1 MKNIKI
7 IFFDIDG
14 TLIDIEKKQISEN
27 TLKALT
33 ELKKNGIKICIATGR
48 APMLV
53 PEFPGVD
60 FDAFLTFNGSYCF
73 DKEQDIFS
81 NPLKKEDVAVIIKNA
96 TEIGRP
102 VSLAMKHRLAA
113 NGTDQDLSDYYSI
126 AGIEVQID
134 EDFEVLAQNE
144 EIYQIMVGCLDA
156 EHAALMKNAGNAKL
170 AAWWDRAADIIPAD
184 GGKGTAVREILRYY
198 GLTEE
203 EAAAFGDGNNDIEM
217 LRAVGTG
224 IAMGNASEDLKA
236 AADEVCGT
244 AADDGVYFWCRK
256 NGLI

>member
-1 MKNIKI
+1 
-7 IFFDIDG
+7 
-14 TLIDIEKKQISEN
+14 
-27 TLKALT
+27 
-33 ELKKNGIKICIATGR
+33 
-48 APMLV
+48 
-53 PEFPGVD
+53 
-60 FDAFLTFNGSYCF
+60 
-73 DKEQDIFS
+73 
-81 NPLKKEDVAVIIKNA
+81 
-96 TEIGRP
+96 
-102 VSLAMKHRLAA
+102 
-113 NGTDQDLSDYYSI
+113 
-126 AGIEVQID
+126 
-134 EDFEVLAQNE
+134 
-144 EIYQIMVGCLDA
+144 
-156 EHAALMKNAGNAKL
+156 MKNAGNAKL

-244 AADDGVYFWCRK
+244 AADDGVYFWCRN

>member
-1 MKNIKI
+1 
-7 IFFDIDG
+7 
-14 TLIDIEKKQISEN
+14 
-27 TLKALT
+27 
-33 ELKKNGIKICIATGR
+33 
-48 APMLV
+48 
-53 PEFPGVD
+53 
-60 FDAFLTFNGSYCF
+60 
-73 DKEQDIFS
+73 
-81 NPLKKEDVAVIIKNA
+81 
-96 TEIGRP
+96 
-102 VSLAMKHRLAA
+102 MKHRLAA

-134 EDFEVLAQNE
+134 EDFEALAQNE

-224 IAMGNASEDLKA
+224 IAMGNASEGLKA

-244 AADDGVYFWCRK
+244 AADDGVYFWCRN